1 MSLRTQLCER
11 PQRRPPEEHLIL
23 LRNKTMGEVPARASL
38 TVQAQ
43 SIPWVG
49 MVDHSSVRNLAG
61 PNSLDYSSKGQA
73 NSNPSQGN

>member
-23 LRNKTMGEVPARASL
+23 PRNKIAGEVPARASL

-49 MVDHSSVRNLAG
+49 TVDDSSVRNLAG
-61 PNSLDYSSKGQA
+61 PNSLDVSSKGQA
-73 NSNPSQGN
+73 KISSCQGN